1 MPSSTSIPFGS
12 SSLRGSSRET
22 TPTHDYQDEESDM
35 MKSSANSSPFIQ
47 PSPINNNMIS
57 SPRNFTSDEQNTT
70 NNSSLNLGLKSNL
83 MNNRENFSKYP
94 DLPNFELYEFDE
106 MEEVLERII
115 KENEFV
121 EEELY
126 IYEAFLKKMSERSG
140 VTAAA
145 SNSTDKDNHNSSSAL
160 INTSNVRASSD
171 TQNNPNQV
179 SQDKSK
185 HESSKTNIQKSQQAP
200 NNNSGGLTAE
210 SMQDVTGPLEN
221 RLVRRKSMD
230 NISVSSFDDASDDA
244 SSVVSSGTTNT
255 AGKKKKKRRQA
266 VQEYQLTYENK
277 IEIALKAIDILRNTI
292 EKENKIY
299 EKEIESMRARVQEAD
314 LEIEEVDKEH
324 LEFRKEVVEPRD
336 NGKNAKDGG
345 LYSQFIAA
353 EKIVQYFKNKQQQKD
368 TLIHKLKLKI
378 SEVRAV
384 VNKSKGQ
391 LESREQSGDQLTKTD
406 FDQLKIEN
414 GLMNNKI
421 DERNNELVELKLN
434 TGALLQKLSA
444 LTEKLNKLTQDSK
457 WYQKEIE
464 KNRKDLES
472 LKEEIEFVLKD
483 KDIELSRNQKMVV
496 QHEQVKVPEI
506 LTYIKMKAELD
517 QVRKEVTNWQR
528 KVEIQSMNES
538 NLRKKLQGLL
548 MSNGNPRIASAGSS
562 KSDSSLSGILTTNN
576 QLSNKQ
582 LFK

>member
-1 MPSSTSIPFGS
+1 MPSSENM
-12 SSLRGSSRET
+12 LGSSRET
-22 TPTHDYQDEESDM
+22 TPTHDYQDEDVAV
-35 MKSSANSSPFIQ
+35 MKSSSNSSPFVQ
-47 PSPINNNMIS
+47 PSPINISNNLS
-57 SPRNFTSDEQNTT
+57 SPKNIASDEQNTT

-106 MEEVLERII
+106 MEDVLERII

-140 VTAAA
+140 VPAA
-145 SNSTDKDNHNSSSAL
+145 SASNNEKDNHNTSSAF
-160 INTSNVRASSD
+160 INTSNVRASTD
-171 TQNNPNQV
+171 TQNNSNLIQA

-185 HESSKTNIQKSQQAP
+185 HESSKMNNQKSQQQL
-200 NNNSGGLTAE
+200 NNGGALTSE
-210 SMQDVTGPLEN
+210 SIQDVSGSLEN
-221 RLVRRKSMD
+221 RLVRKKSMD

-299 EKEIESMRARVQEAD
+299 EKEIETMRARVQEAD

-336 NGKNAKDGG
+336 NGKNTKDGG
-345 LYSQFIAA
+345 LYSQYIAA

-378 SEVRAV
+378 SEIRAI

-483 KDIELSRNQKMVV
+483 KDIESGRNQKMVI

-517 QVRKEVTNWQR
+517 EVRKEVTNWQR

-538 NLRKKLQGLL
+538 NTRKKLQGLL
-548 MSNGNPRIASAGSS
+548 ISNGNQRIASAGSS